1 MKCPRCVSEQLSV
14 IDSRS
19 DEGAIRRRRECDQCG
34 FRFTTFERVELSLPM
49 VVKKDGR
56 SEPFDRLK
64 VRAGLI
70 RACEKTPVKIEDID
84 RTVDGIERKIQE
96 LCAKEIPSRQVGE
109 FVMEALKGLDQVA
122 YVRFASV
129 YREFRDVSQFVD
141 TLASLK
147 KAGKSVVRVR
157 PRPRV
162 RAPSGAQVERR
173 PRR

>member
-1 MKCPRCVSEQLSV
+1 MKCPRCGTEQISV

-19 DEGAIRRRRECDQCG
+19 DEGAIRRRRECDQCN
-34 FRFTTFERVELSLPM
+34 FRFTTFERVELALPM
-49 VVKKDGR
+49 IVKKDGR
-56 SEPFDRLK
+56 SEPFDRDK

-84 RTVDGIERKIQE
+84 RTVEEIERKIHE

-109 FVMEALKGLDQVA
+109 YVMEALKGLDQVA

-141 TLASLK
+141 TLESLK
-147 KAGKSVVRVR
+147 TGVRGGSRAKAPKPSLSK
-157 PRPRV
+157 
-162 RAPSGAQVERR
+162 APPVSDSRH
-173 PRR
+173 